1 MLMQQRRSMKHV
13 RCTGAGA
20 KRSNKETREASRSRR
35 RSFGNRDRSEPKS
48 DDVAGAVRMNKV
60 LVTPISLTSPHDWR
74 GVYRGGELAETSQF
88 SIIAYERR
96 PGVWRAAIM
105 PVRRSGVSVLGKTTQ
120 SIVTPDDFDTES
132 GAMLAAEKIVR
143 TL

>member
-1 MLMQQRRSMKHV
+1 M
-13 RCTGAGA
+13 TGAG
-20 KRSNKETREASRSRR
+20 
-35 RSFGNRDRSEPKS
+35 F
-48 DDVAGAVRMNKV
+48 
-60 LVTPISLTSPHDWR
+60 I
-74 GVYRGGELAETSQF
+74 RGGELAEISQF

-132 GAMLAAEKIVR
+132 DAMLAAETIVR
-143 TL
+143 AL